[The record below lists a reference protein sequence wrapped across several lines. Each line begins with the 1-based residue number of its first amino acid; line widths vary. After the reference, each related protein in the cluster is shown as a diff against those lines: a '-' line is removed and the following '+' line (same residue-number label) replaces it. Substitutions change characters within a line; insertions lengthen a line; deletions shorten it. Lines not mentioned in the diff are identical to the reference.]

1 MQLEACGLK
10 PEGCSLHRPADLVRA
25 LGGSQD
31 PAAKALAAVAVI
43 EIFQLVVTILA
54 RAIFEVY
61 VRRTTL
67 PSTSHQLPSAR
78 PPSSF

>member
-10 PEGCSLHRPADLVRA
+10 PEACSLHRPADLVRA

-31 PAAKALAAVAVI
+31 PLDKALAAVAVI

-61 VRRTTL
+61 VRRATL

-78 PPSSF
+78 PPSPL